1 MTVETNAN
9 FISELNRTFPRN
21 RDLIKEGDDHIRLIK
36 GTLQNTFPGI
46 TSAVTFTSDKLN
58 KLDRTLVY
66 EEDTLTIN
74 SSFKVAKRLSCDM
87 GDNIVSGVSDPED
100 LTDAVNLKSLQ
111 RVWPVGS
118 IFMTVDSRNP
128 NAILGFGKWAK
139 FAAGRVIIGTGS
151 TTDTA
156 SNTQTFVNEQR
167 GGAYQVRL
175 SEENLAS
182 HTHKATTEVGK
193 GGVHAHVLP
202 SGGGSDGPREA
213 LSIDSNYNTGD
224 HSWKYNK
231 EGSSPATNTGGEHTH
246 SVKVTNEATG
256 KGSPFGV
263 LPPFIACNIWVR
275 NADE

>member
-74 SSFKVAKRLSCDM
+74 SSFKVAKGLSCDM
-87 GDNIVSGVSDPED
+87 GENIISGVADPEEP
-100 LTDAVNLKSLQ
+100 TDAVNLRSLQ
-111 RVWPVGS
+111 GAWPVGS
-118 IFMTVDSRNP
+118 VFMTIDSRNP
-128 NAILGFGKWAK
+128 NLILGFGNWSK

-151 TTDTA
+151 TTDTN
-156 SNTQTFVNEQR
+156 STTRSFVNEQK
-167 GGAYQVRL
+167 GGSYQVKL
-175 SEENLAS
+175 SEDNLAP
-182 HTHKATTEVGK
+182 HTHKNTAEAEK
-193 GGVHAHVLP
+193 GGTHAHILP

-213 LSIDSNYNTGD
+213 LSIDSNYDTGD
-224 HSWKYNK
+224 HAWKYNK
-231 EGSSPATNTGGEHTH
+231 EGSRPATNTGGEHVH
-246 SVKVTNEATG
+246 KIKVTNETTG
-256 KGSPFGV
+256 KGTPFDTS
-263 LPPFIACNIWVR
+263 PPFIACNIWVR
-275 NADE
+275 NTDE